1 MPILIMEDFFL
12 IKEDLFLI
20 KVTVF
25 KETLP

>member
-20 KVTVF
+20 KVIVF
-25 KETLP
+25 KEILP